1 MKKDTDRGVQ
11 TADVHLNFWPNVE
24 QEVRSRVVHNLLIL
38 LQSVKNHVTV
48 KEQICFTNYEHFS
61 TRDII

>member
-24 QEVRSRVVHNLLIL
+24 QEVSSRVVHNLLVL
-38 LQSVKNHVTV
+38 LQNVTV
-48 KEQICFTNYEHFS
+48 KEQVCFTNYVHFS